1 MYGFSMAADAPLLT
15 EDEIHEVMAPYE
27 ERVGEVIGRAVDRW
41 RQMPAGSVVSFSA
54 RTQASAIHDLIVE
67 EATAEFLADPN
78 VTVSLKRGTV
88 VLVFGGR
95 VAVRFKK
102 VRGPSLRYSVGPTYR
117 QRAIH
122 EQQLP
127 LDGTDVRVTWAT
139 AGYRLDA
146 SGGLAQAALVV
157 TDGSMQQY
165 AFDLAATA
173 APVVALPLDN
183 EDDDGLVIRP
193 AAASGPGAAAGTA

>member
-1 MYGFSMAADAPLLT
+1 MPADALLLTPAEIHAVMAA
-15 EDEIHEVMAPYE
+15 YE
-27 ERVGEVIGRAVDRW
+27 PRVGQVIGRAVDRW
-41 RQMPAGSVVSFSA
+41 RRMPASDTVSFSA

-102 VRGPSLRYSVGPTYR
+102 VRGQSLRYSVGPTYR

-122 EQQLP
+122 FQQLP

-146 SGGLAQAALVV
+146 AGGLAQAALVV
-157 TDGSMQQY
+157 TDGIEQQY
-165 AFDLAATA
+165 AFDLTATA
-173 APVVALPLDN
+173 APVVALPVPD
-183 EDDDGLVIRP
+183 EDHDGLVIRP
-193 AAASGPGAAAGTA
+193 AFLTSRDATAGTQ